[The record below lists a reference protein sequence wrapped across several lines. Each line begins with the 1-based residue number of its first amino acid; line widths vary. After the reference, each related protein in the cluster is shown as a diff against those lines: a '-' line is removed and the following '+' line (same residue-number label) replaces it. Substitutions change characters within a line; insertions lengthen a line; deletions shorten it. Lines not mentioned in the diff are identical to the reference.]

1 MSKVDNNY
9 SYFKNIKSPSDL
21 GMTPGGSLS
30 NISDGVAGLVNYV
43 NLLVEGTSRA
53 SVTGKPLGNKYIIP
67 TNQKCSSPD
76 GDVTRS
82 LYFDNIPSGSLGL
95 MDSGMGSSFT
105 EFRGLIPGAL
115 EDVISIAKLDF
126 FSAFTSMEA
135 PKCVNVELKTIGI
148 DNSEGQEKA
157 YIALEDLNDISPCN
171 FVDGY
176 NPGTNVRC
184 STQGFTVH
192 DENNTFNST
201 RKRKNRKKTT
211 ESSPQDKNRDLK
223 IKMPDDIFLKIMF
236 YSFGAFWIYII
247 LKLLANMYRKRS

>member
-1 MSKVDNNY
+1 MSNVDNNY
-9 SYFKNIKSPSDL
+9 SYFKNIKTPDQL
-21 GMTPGGSLS
+21 GMTPGSSLS

-43 NLLVEGTSRA
+43 NLLVEGTSPA
-53 SVTGKPLGNKYIIP
+53 SVTGKPLGNKYIIA

-105 EFRGLIPGAL
+105 EFKGLIPGAL

-171 FVDGY
+171 FTDGY
-176 NPGTNVRC
+176 NPGTKVSC
-184 STQGFTVH
+184 DTQGFTVH
-192 DENNTFNST
+192 DVNNTFNST
-201 RKRKNRKKTT
+201 RKRKNKK
-211 ESSPQDKNRDLK
+211 KNKDLQTPNKNSDLK
-223 IKMPDDIFLKIMF
+223 LKMPDDIFLRIMF
-236 YSFGAFWIYII
+236 YSFGAFWVYVI
-247 LKLLANMYRKRS
+247 LKLLSNMYKKRS